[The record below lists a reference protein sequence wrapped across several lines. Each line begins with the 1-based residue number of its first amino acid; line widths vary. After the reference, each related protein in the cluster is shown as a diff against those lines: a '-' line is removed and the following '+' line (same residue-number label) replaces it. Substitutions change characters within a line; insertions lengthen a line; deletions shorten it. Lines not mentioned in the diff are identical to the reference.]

1 MDYIKITDLKKTY
14 FSTGLP
20 VEALKGI
27 SFTVPKNKLTIIT
40 GDSGAGKSTT
50 LNIIGAMDNADSGS
64 CIVDGREIVGMSE
77 KELRMY
83 RKSEVGFV
91 FQFYNLSPNL
101 TALENVML
109 SAETVKDPYDAKEML
124 SLVGLADRMK
134 NYPSQLSGGEQQRV
148 SIARAL
154 VKKPKLLLC
163 DEPTGALDYET
174 GKEILALIQK
184 SVKEIDMS
192 VVLVTHNSQITPI
205 ADKVVVLRSGEVE
218 SYGENLSPRDVRD
231 IEW

>member
-14 FSTGLP
+14 QSSGLP
-20 VEALKGI
+20 VEALRGI
-27 SFTVPKNKLTIIT
+27 SFEIPGNKLTVIT

-50 LNIIGAMDNADSGS
+50 LNIIGAMDSADSGS
-64 CIVDGREIVGMSE
+64 CVVDGKELVGMSE
-77 KELRMY
+77 KDLRIY
-83 RKSEVGFV
+83 RKKDVGFV

-109 SAETVKDPYDAKEML
+109 SAETVKDSFDAKEML
-124 SLVGLADRMK
+124 SLVGLSDRMK

-184 SVKEIDMS
+184 SLSEIDMS

-205 ADKVVVLRSGEVE
+205 ADRVIVLRSGEVE
-218 SYGENLSPRDVRD
+218 TIYDNNEPKDVRD

>member
-1 MDYIKITDLKKTY
+1 MDYIKIKDLKKTY
-14 FSTGLP
+14 LSTGLP

-50 LNIIGAMDNADSGS
+50 LNIMGAMDSADSGS
-64 CIVDGREIVGMSE
+64 CI
-77 KELRMY
+77 
-83 RKSEVGFV
+83 VGFV

-109 SAETVKDPYDAKEML
+109 SAETVKDPYDAKEIL
-124 SLVGLADRMK
+124 SLVGLSDRMK

-174 GKEILALIQK
+174 GKEILSLIQR
-184 SVKEIDMS
+184 SVKDIDMS